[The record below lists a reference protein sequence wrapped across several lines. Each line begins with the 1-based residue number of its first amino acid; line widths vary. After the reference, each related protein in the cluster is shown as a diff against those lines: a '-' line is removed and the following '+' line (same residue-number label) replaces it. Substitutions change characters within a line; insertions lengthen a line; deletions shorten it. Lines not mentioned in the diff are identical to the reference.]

1 MNLTKYKTLA
11 TVVELGSLTQAAR
24 QMNVTQSAVSH
35 TLDSLERD
43 LGFAVLKRSRAGVS
57 LTGEG
62 ERLMPAVRSL
72 LSSAEQLEQT
82 ASAIRGLDTGTVRIG
97 AFTSVAVHWLPGVL
111 KEFQNDFPNVDFRLM
126 NGDYHDVEEWL
137 SDRSI
142 DIGFVNVPCA
152 LDCECIPLMED
163 RLLAILP
170 LDSRFASYP
179 KFPLVE
185 CETEP
190 FISLLKSSDH
200 DARRALEAAG
210 VEPNVRFYTKD
221 DYAIIAMVEQ
231 GLGMSIMPEL
241 LLKGRQYDLQ
251 ILPLVPEA
259 KRTIGLGIAAGS
271 KAGPATRRFADYVVR
286 YVSSQNRNTETR
298 PEDTRYV

>member
-35 TLDSLERD
+35 TLDRLERD

-137 SDRSI
+137 SDGSI

-241 LLKGRQYDLQ
+241 LLKGRHDRLLT
-251 ILPLVPEA
+251 LPLIPEA
-259 KRTIGLGIAAGS
+259 KRTIGIAIAAGDR
-271 KAGPATRRFADYVVR
+271 AGPATRRFADYVVR
-286 YVSSQNRNTETR
+286 YVKRQADKSPS
-298 PEDTRYV
+298 

>member
-1 MNLTKYKTLA
+1 MNLGKLETLA
-11 TVVELGSLTQAAR
+11 AVVEQGSLTLAAR
-24 QMNVTQSAVSH
+24 QMNITQSAVSH
-35 TLDSLERD
+35 TIDSLEKEM
-43 LGFAVLKRSRAGVS
+43 GFPILKRNRGGVR
-57 LTGEG
+57 LTEEG
-62 ERLMPAVRSL
+62 ERLMPAVRTL
-72 LSSAEQLEQT
+72 LSSAEQLSQT
-82 ASAIRGLDTGTVRIG
+82 AAAIRGLDTGLVRIG

-111 KEFQNDFPNVDFRLM
+111 KEFQNDYPNVDFRLL

-137 SDRSI
+137 SDGSI
-142 DIGFVNVPCA
+142 DIGFVSVPCA

-170 LDSRFASYP
+170 ENSRFSSYP
-179 KFPLVE
+179 KFPLAE

-190 FISLLKSSDH
+190 FISLLESSDH
-200 DARRALEAAG
+200 DARRALKAAG

-241 LLKGRQYDLQ
+241 LLKGRKDRLLT
-251 ILPLVPEA
+251 LPLVPEA
-259 KRTIGLGIAAGS
+259 KRTIGMAIAAGS

-286 YVSSQNRNTETR
+286 YVTQQAEGNRA
-298 PEDTRYV
+298 